1 MATEALLLS
10 PTDQVLQELSQLLK
24 LCDDRLREQPMN
36 TDALFTKA
44 LFLVR
49 AGDSLR
55 AIHYLHMIT
64 DIDPGYPGVWHAKAM
79 VYRAMGK
86 PAMADLC
93 VRVGSDFEA
102 AM

>member
-1 MATEALLLS
+1 
-10 PTDQVLQELSQLLK
+10 
-24 LCDDRLREQPMN
+24 
-36 TDALFTKA
+36 
-44 LFLVR
+44 
-49 AGDSLR
+49 
-55 AIHYLHMIT
+55 MIT